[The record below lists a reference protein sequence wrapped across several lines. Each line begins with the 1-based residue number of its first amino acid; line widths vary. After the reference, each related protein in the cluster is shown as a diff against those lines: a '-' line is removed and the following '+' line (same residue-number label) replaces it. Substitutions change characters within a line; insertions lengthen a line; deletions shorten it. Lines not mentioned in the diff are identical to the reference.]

1 MDDVTMTI
9 YVLDAGAI
17 ISGVMPGDSLTSSLV
32 KEEVLSRDAQWN
44 LESLLSKGLSIKDP
58 EDEYIAKVDS
68 DAKRSGDDS
77 RISRAD
83 VSILALSLERKATLV
98 TDDYSIQNV
107 AKRLGITFLPVQQK
121 GITAEWE
128 WYWLCR
134 KCKAKMDGP
143 GECLICGGE
152 AYKRSRKK

>member
-1 MDDVTMTI
+1 MTDFI
-9 YVLDAGAI
+9 LDAGAI
-17 ISGVMPGDSLTSSLV
+17 ISGVMPGESITSSLV

-58 EDEYIAKVDS
+58 EDIFIKKVDS
-68 DAKRSGDDS
+68 DAKASGDDS
-77 RISRAD
+77 RMSKAD
-83 VSILALSLERKATLV
+83 VSMLALALEYKATLV

-107 AKRLGITFLPVQQK
+107 AKRLGITYLPVQQK

-152 AYKRSRKK
+152 AYKRSKKK